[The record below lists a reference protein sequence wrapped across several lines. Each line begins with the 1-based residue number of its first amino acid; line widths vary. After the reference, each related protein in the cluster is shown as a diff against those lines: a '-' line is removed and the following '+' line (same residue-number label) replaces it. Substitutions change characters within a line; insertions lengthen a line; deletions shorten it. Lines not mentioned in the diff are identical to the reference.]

1 MYAEDVAA
9 VLSIRSTNPDLLK
22 DIDPSRIAKAN
33 KAGAEAMKNF
43 RKYTMNDKITWSIIS
58 IPTGDWAQ
66 KIFPDKSKEDAI
78 ESLWDAIVK
87 IVRVDQDDP
96 VAAWRSEE
104 HTSELQ
110 SRGHLVC
117 RLLLENK

>member
-1 MYAEDVAA
+1 MHDMYAEDGAA

-22 DIDPSRIAKAN
+22 DVDPSLIAKAN

-66 KIFPDKSKEDAI
+66 KIFPDKSREAAI
-78 ESLWDAIVK
+78 EGLWEALVK
-87 IVRVDQDDP
+87 IFGVDQEDR
-96 VAAWRSEE
+96 VAAWEGNIKQLKMGREI
-104 HTSELQ
+104 
-110 SRGHLVC
+110 
-117 RLLLENK
+117 